1 MTSLERI
8 NQLTQERSQ
17 LYQIQ
22 DGRRRNPAFKSLI
35 AKIGGELDRLWNQ
48 RRTERAGQREGN
60 DLLIERSYERAY
72 GPGFDDAV
80 SPAAVE
86 SEVDD
91 VAVTLAA

>member
-17 LYQIQ
+17 LYRLQ
-22 DGRRRNPAFKSLI
+22 DGQRRSPAFRSLI
-35 AKIGGELDRLWNQ
+35 TKIGSELSALWDQ
-48 RRTERAGQREGN
+48 RREERAGQRERI

-72 GPGFDDAV
+72 GTDFDDAV
-80 SPAAVE
+80 SPVAVE

-91 VAVTLAA
+91 VAVTVAA